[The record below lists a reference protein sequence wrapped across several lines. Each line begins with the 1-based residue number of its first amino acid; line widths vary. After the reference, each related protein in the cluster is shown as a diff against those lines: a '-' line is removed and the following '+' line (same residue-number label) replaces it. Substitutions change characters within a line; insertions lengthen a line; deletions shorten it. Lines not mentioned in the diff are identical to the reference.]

1 MRDNYFLLCSLKD
14 THCTDNSIHSYLLL
28 FFTGVANFPP
38 GGKCYTRNSYSP
50 RGQRKY
56 AFHTFPTL
64 DVDFFHAFFSFQDRN
79 IGYKVYI
86 HQMHVHLYINFNNPM
101 SAILL
106 MKSHR
111 HTFTLVTA

>member
-14 THCTDNSIHSYLLL
+14 THCTDNSIHFYLLL
-28 FFTGVANFPP
+28 FLYRSCKSPEENVIQEIAIPVGDSENTHFTLFLHW
-38 GGKCYTRNSYSP
+38 TSIS
-50 RGQRKY
+50 
-56 AFHTFPTL
+56 FTL
-64 DVDFFHAFFSFQDRN
+64 FFSFQERN

-111 HTFTLVTA
+111 HTFTLVTD